1 MDFEFSS
8 DQEMLRDSVRKWVQK
23 VYTFDHYRSTVKHGG
38 FSQDHWTALS
48 DLGLMGLAV
57 PEAFDGL
64 SMGPLE
70 AMIVAEELGRG
81 LVCEPWANSSL
92 SAVSIL
98 RDNATREIQTQYLPK
113 IADGSTRIAVAFV
126 ERAARYELGHIAT
139 TAQQVNGAWQL
150 NGTKS
155 VVAMGDQ
162 AHFVIVAAR
171 VDASKNQVAGANDK
185 SLISLFLVD
194 TKASGVSNRSYCIQD
209 GSRAGEF
216 TFANATAQL
225 ICQDGLPALER
236 AADIGIAAM
245 CAQAVGAMDQLM
257 ALTVDYMNTRKQFGA
272 AIGSFQALRHR
283 IADVKMQVELARSMS
298 YYASLKVT
306 APDAERRYAMSAA
319 KYQIGQS
326 LRYVG
331 QQCIQLHG
339 GIGVTDEY
347 SAGHFF
353 KYLTTIELSLGDS
366 NHHLGQVANRMTET
380 SGVFEN

>member
-48 DLGLMGLAV
+48 ELGLMGLAV
-57 PEAFDGL
+57 PEEFDGL
-64 SMGPLE
+64 GMGPLE
-70 AMIVAEELGRG
+70 AMIVSEELGRG

-98 RDNATREIQTQYLPK
+98 RDNAIREIQTQYLPK
-113 IADGSTRIAVAFV
+113 IADGSARIAVAFV
-126 ERAARYELGHIAT
+126 ERAARYELGHVTT
-139 TAQQVNGAWQL
+139 TATKVNGQWQVS
-150 NGTKS
+150 GIKS

-162 AHFVIVAAR
+162 ADFVIVAAKAL
-171 VDASKNQVAGANDK
+171 DASDATNK
-185 SLISLFLVD
+185 SPISLYMVD

-216 TFANATAQL
+216 TFTNAPAQL
-225 ICQDGLPALER
+225 IIEDGLSALER
-236 AADIGIAAM
+236 AADISVAAA
-245 CAQAVGAMDQLM
+245 CARAVGAMDQLM
-257 ALTVDYMNTRKQFGA
+257 ALTIDYMNTRKQFGA

-298 YYASLKVT
+298 YYASLKLT
-306 APDAERRYAMSAA
+306 APQAERRYAISAA

-347 SAGHFF
+347 AAGHFF

-366 NHHLGQVANRMTET
+366 NYHLGQVADRMTET
-380 SGVFEN
+380 AGVFEN

>member
-23 VYTFDHYRSTVKHGG
+23 VYTFDNYRSTVKHGG

-48 DLGLMGLAV
+48 ELGLMGLAV
-57 PEAFDGL
+57 PEEFDGL
-64 SMGPLE
+64 GMGPLE
-70 AMIVAEELGRG
+70 AMIVSEELGRG
-81 LVCEPWANSSL
+81 LVCEPWANNSL
-92 SAVSIL
+92 CAVSIL
-98 RDNATREIQTQYLPK
+98 RDNAIREIQAQYLPK
-113 IADGSTRIAVAFV
+113 IADGSVRIAVAFV
-126 ERAARYELGHIAT
+126 ERAARYELGHVTT
-139 TAQQVNGAWQL
+139 TATQVNGNWQL
-150 NGTKS
+150 SGTKS

-162 AHFVIVAAR
+162 AHFIIVAAR
-171 VDASKNQVAGANDK
+171 VSQPSSAANK
-185 SLISLFLVD
+185 SLINLFMVD

-216 TFANATAQL
+216 TLTNAPAQL

-236 AADIGIAAM
+236 AADIAIAAA

-257 ALTVDYMNTRKQFGA
+257 ALTIEYMNTRKQFGA

-298 YYASLKVT
+298 YYASLKLT
-306 APDAERRYAMSAA
+306 APEPERRYAMSAA

-347 SAGHFF
+347 AAGHYF

-366 NHHLGQVANRMTET
+366 NHHLGQVADRMTET

>member
-23 VYTFDHYRSTVKHGG
+23 VYTFDQYRSNVKHGG

-48 DLGLMGLAV
+48 ELGLMGLAV
-57 PEAFDGL
+57 PETFDGL
-64 SMGPLE
+64 GMGPIE
-70 AMIVAEELGRG
+70 AMIVSEELGRG
-81 LVCEPWANSSL
+81 MVCEPWANNSL
-92 SAVSIL
+92 CAVSIL
-98 RDNATREIQTQYLPK
+98 RDNASREIQTQYLPK
-113 IADGSTRIAVAFV
+113 IADGSLRVSVGFV
-126 ERAARYELGHIAT
+126 ERAARYALGHIETRANLS
-139 TAQQVNGAWQL
+139 NGQWQIS
-150 NGTKS
+150 GTKS
-155 VVAMGDQ
+155 IVAFGD
-162 AHFVIVAAR
+162 AANAVIVAAKR
-171 VDASKNQVAGANDK
+171 SDATAAKTPV
-185 SLISLFLVD
+185 SLFLID
-194 TKASGVSNRSYCIQD
+194 TKATGVSNRSYCIQD

-216 TFANATAQL
+216 TFTNCPAVL
-225 ICQDGLPALER
+225 ICDDGLAVLER
-236 AADIGIAAM
+236 AADIGLAAL

-257 ALTVDYMNTRKQFGA
+257 ALTIEYMNTRKQFGS

-298 YYASLKVT
+298 YYASLKLT
-306 APDAERRYAMSAA
+306 APDTERRYAMSAA

-347 SAGHFF
+347 SAGHYF

-366 NHHLGQVANRMTET
+366 NYHLGQVADRMTDT
-380 SGVFEN
+380 AGVFEN